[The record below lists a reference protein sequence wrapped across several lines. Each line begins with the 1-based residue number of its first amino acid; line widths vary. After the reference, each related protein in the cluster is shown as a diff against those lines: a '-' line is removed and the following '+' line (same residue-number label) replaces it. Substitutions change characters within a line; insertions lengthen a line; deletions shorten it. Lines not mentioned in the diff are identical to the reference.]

1 MKTVDYNVLL
11 IGFMGSGKSTVSSQL
26 SKMLDM
32 EEIDMDQYIE
42 EKEGRTIKD
51 MFEKDGEDYFRTR
64 ETGAVYDLKNKK
76 GVIISCGGG
85 AVLRQENV
93 DAMKEQGKIVLLSAT
108 PETTLERVK
117 NSTARP
123 ILNGNMN
130 VEFIEQL
137 MQKRADIYKAAADI
151 TITTDNKDVIEICNE
166 IIALL

>member
-11 IGFMGSGKSTVSSQL
+11 IGFMGSGKSTVSSEL
-26 SKMLDM
+26 SKQLNM

-42 EKEGRTIKD
+42 AKEGRTIKE
-51 MFEKDGEDYFRTR
+51 MFEKDGEEYFRNC
-64 ETGAVYDLKNKK
+64 ETQAINDFKSKK
-76 GVIISCGGG
+76 GVIVSCGGG

-93 DAMKEQGKIVLLSAT
+93 DAMKAQGKVILLTAS

-117 NSTARP
+117 DSKVRP

-130 VEFIEQL
+130 VEFIWEL
-137 MQKRADIYKAAADI
+137 MEKRADKYKNAADI
-151 TITTDNKDVIEICNE
+151 TIATDNKNIDEICNE